1 MAPLTAPQHVDL
13 TGQIGQRLRLR
24 MVADPVWKGAVIEGV
39 IARAPEGAPPGSV
52 TLEHRYAGD
61 VVLLPGSVVSFKAAP
76 KR

>member
-24 MVADPVWKGAVIEGV
+24 MVADVKWKGAELVGTIR
-39 IARAPEGAPPGSV
+39 RAPEGAPPGSV

-61 VVLLPGSVVSFKAAP
+61 VVLLPGSVVSWKVAP